1 MSKKNKILFM
11 RVGVSF
17 CIVVVLT
24 LVVVLLVNNMN
35 GVKTG
40 DVIVSSDA
48 EMIGLKCEDTTLLHP
63 VFADVKPIS
72 WKNMIT
78 ANFADDR
85 LSTIMYRYDGIY
97 ASNEQVGHARV
108 FAEADYNLI
117 LSNEYGQKID
127 VFSHNFL
134 SNGDVLSLTITGKA
148 DKVDSRTAPYFL
160 LDAGNSFPKTLE
172 SMKEAYGSRG
182 FSCKTEK

>member
-1 MSKKNKILFM
+1 MNKKNKTLLM

-40 DVIVSSDA
+40 DVIVSGDA

-63 VFADVKPIS
+63 VFADVEPIS
-72 WKNMIT
+72 WKNTIT

-85 LSTIMYRYDGIY
+85 LSTITYQYDGTY
-97 ASNEQVGHARV
+97 SSEDEVERARV

-117 LSNEYGQKID
+117 LSNEYGQKINI
-127 VFSHNFL
+127 FSHNFM

-160 LDAGNSFPKTLE
+160 LDAGNSFPKTLG
-172 SMKEAYGSRG
+172 SMKEAYESKG
-182 FSCKTEK
+182 FSCKIEN